1 MKNTTRPQFNKLKLD
16 TALANGVQ
24 DVTEKFSLSP
34 SVEQRL
40 VEQMG
45 ESTDFLKRINLISVT
60 EQKGQKLG
68 LGVGS
73 PIASRTD
80 TSSQTR
86 ETAFVGSLAADQY
99 ETKQTNFDTH
109 IGYSVMDAWAV
120 FPDFHHR
127 YRRHVM
133 KRMALDRIM
142 IGWNGTSA
150 ATATDRITNPL
161 LQDVNVGWVEKVRQ
175 NDPARLMG
183 YASDGEVTEDVY
195 KVGEGGDYGT
205 LDALAFDLMS
215 NLLDPWHMGGDDLVL
230 IIGRELWV
238 NHGLTLYNDN
248 RAASRAQC
256 STGMVCQRSRCR
268 SENGHTAIFP
278 TARHGYYLIRQPELV
293 FSGRGNSPRHH
304 RQPQARPRGR
314 ISFLERRLCR
324 GRLRQVCRGAC
335 RCIAAQKRARQ
346 LGITSWYP

>member
-248 RAASRAQC
+248 RAASERNALQVWFANEAVAGLK
-256 STGMVCQRSRCR
+256 TVTLPFFPPRGMV
-268 SENGHTAIFP
+268 
-278 TARHGYYLIRQPELV
+278 
-293 FSGRGNSPRHH
+293 
-304 RQPQARPRGR
+304 
-314 ISFLERRLCR
+314 
-324 GRLRQVCRGAC
+324 
-335 RCIAAQKRARQ
+335 
-346 LGITSWYP
+346 ITSYDNLSLYFQGGAIRRAIIDNPKRDRVEEYLSSNDAYVVEDYGKFAGVRAGALQLKNAQGNWA